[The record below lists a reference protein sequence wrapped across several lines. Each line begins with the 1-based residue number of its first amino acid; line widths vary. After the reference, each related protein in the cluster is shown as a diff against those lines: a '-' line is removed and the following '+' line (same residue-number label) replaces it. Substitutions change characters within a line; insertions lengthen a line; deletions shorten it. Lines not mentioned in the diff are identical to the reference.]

1 MVIYGIFLGAHQ
13 YSTALIKDGKILY
26 AIENERITR
35 VKHGYSWFESPKA
48 SYLAIEKATGIKFE
62 DVDYVAIS
70 DPGQLR
76 YDLDIYENRADK
88 VANYYFWKQKIRDFN
103 KPIIAFEHHQCHAAV
118 GYYLSGFQEK
128 TLILTMDGGS
138 NERNYFTIWLGE
150 KGNMTKV
157 HQNVEPLEGT
167 LGCIWFELCKHFGYT
182 PVKDEGK
189 IMGLAPQGKL
199 NQDFYNILNEICK
212 YQGNLSF
219 STPHNFPFATWAFS
233 QCEGNGFFDTP
244 EKKADI
250 AFTTQKHFEDNLI
263 PFIKDIKSKFP
274 EYTKLVMS
282 GGLFANVKA
291 NQKIN
296 EQCGF
301 NEVFI
306 APPMGDEGLSLGAA
320 MLASWKL
327 GEWEHK
333 PITDVFF
340 GLEYSDDEVIEAALK
355 FKIKAIGD
363 YHNHID
369 LIQSSLQ
376 RKEIFGIFNG
386 RFELGPR
393 ALGNRSVIMETTDRG
408 NHSYLNKRFGRDET
422 MPFAPIVLKD
432 KAKEVFDIK
441 SSEFAAEFMTLCYD
455 VKEEWKNKI
464 PAVVHLDGTARPQIV
479 KEDIH
484 PVFHTIL
491 DAYNKATGI
500 PVLINTSF
508 NGHGE
513 PIINTPEQAFAHLE
527 KGSIDYLIINNMLY
541 VAD

>member
-1 MVIYGIFLGAHQ
+1 MLFR
-13 YSTALIKDGKILY
+13 STALIKDGKILY

-35 VKHGYSWFESPKA
+35 KKHGYSWWESPRA
-48 SYLAIEKATGIKFE
+48 SYNAIEKATGIKIE
-62 DVDYVAIS
+62 DVDYIAIS
-70 DPGQLR
+70 DPGQFR
-76 YDLDIYENRADK
+76 YDLNIYENRADL
-88 VANYYFWKQKIRDFN
+88 VANYYFWKQKIKSFN

-118 GYYLSGFQEK
+118 GYYLSGFSEK

-138 NERNYFTIWLGE
+138 NERNYTTVWLGD

-199 NQDFYNILNEICK
+199 NQEFYNILNELCK

-219 STPHNFPFATWAFS
+219 STPHNFPFATWAFA

-244 EKKADI
+244 QKKADI
-250 AFTTQKHFEDNLI
+250 AFTTQKHFEDNII
-263 PFIKDIKSKFP
+263 PYVKDLKARFP
-274 EYTKLVMS
+274 EYTKLVLS

-296 EQCGF
+296 EEGGF
-301 NEVFI
+301 EEIFV

-320 MLASWKL
+320 ILTSWKL

-333 PITDVFF
+333 PTKDVFF
-340 GLEYSDDEVIEAALK
+340 GLEYSDDKVMEAALK
-355 FKIKAIGD
+355 FNVKAKGRYTNDMEFIVSELT
-363 YHNHID
+363 N
-369 LIQSSLQ
+369 
-376 RKEIFGIFNG
+376 RKVFGIFNG

-393 ALGNRSVIMETTDRG
+393 ALGNRSVIMETTNPY
-408 NHSYLNKRFGRDET
+408 NHSYLNQRFGRDET
-422 MPFAPIVLKD
+422 MPFAPIVLKE

-441 SSEFAAEFMTLCYD
+441 SSEFAAEFMTLCYN
-455 VKEEWKNKI
+455 VREEWKKKI
-464 PAVVHLDGTARPQIV
+464 PAVTHLDGTARPQIV
-479 KEDIH
+479 KEDVH
-484 PVFHTIL
+484 PVFYNIL
-491 DAYNKATGI
+491 HHYDKWTNI

-513 PIINTPEQAFAHLE
+513 PIIDTPEQAFIHLE
-527 KGSIDYLIINNMLY
+527 KGSIDYLIINDMLY
-541 VAD
+541 ARN